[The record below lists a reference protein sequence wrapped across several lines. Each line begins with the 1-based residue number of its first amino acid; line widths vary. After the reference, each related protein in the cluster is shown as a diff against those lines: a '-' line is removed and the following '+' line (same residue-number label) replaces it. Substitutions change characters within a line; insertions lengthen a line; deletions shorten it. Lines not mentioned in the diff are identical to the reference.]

1 MIVLFPLTKFLI
13 GKSIGTTAAIIPLT
27 IGAAPFI
34 ARLIESA
41 FKEVD
46 KGVIEAAKSFGASDF
61 QIVFKVMLVEALPS
75 IISAIT
81 LTLITVIGF
90 SAMAGAVGG
99 GGLGDVAIKYGYY
112 RLNLKVN
119 GKSYDKTIHNL
130 VALAFINNPLNKK
143 QVNHINGI
151 KTDNR
156 VENLEWC
163 TAKEN
168 IKHAVKNRLI
178 KTKLTDKQAL
188 EIYNSS
194 ETQRFLGNKYNV
206 NPVIVWRI
214 KNKKAYKH
222 IF

>member
-1 MIVLFPLTKFLI
+1 MTDILINALGETIYMSFVSTLFAVVIGFFLAIILTLTSKDGLRENLKVYATLDVVINTLRSFPFIILMIVLFPVTKFLI

-46 KGVIEAAKSFGASDF
+46 FGVIQAAKSFGASDF
-61 QIVFKVMLVEALPS
+61 QIIFKIMLVEALPS

-112 RLNLKVN
+112 RFQTETMIYTVLIL
-119 GKSYDKTIHNL
+119 IAL
-130 VALAFINNPLNKK
+130 VQVVQSMGNYLYKITKK
-143 QVNHINGI
+143 
-151 KTDNR
+151 
-156 VENLEWC
+156 
-163 TAKEN
+163 
-168 IKHAVKNRLI
+168 
-178 KTKLTDKQAL
+178 
-188 EIYNSS
+188 
-194 ETQRFLGNKYNV
+194 
-206 NPVIVWRI
+206 
-214 KNKKAYKH
+214 
-222 IF
+222 